1 MSATE
6 AAPRVDTPTIGVG
19 RIGPVWMLVP
29 ALVLLIGFFVLPY
42 LSIITMSLREAST
55 RAVYGE
61 GFTLAHYA
69 TALGDPFIWRIL
81 GRTLLMGAI
90 VTVVTLLLGY
100 PVAYHL
106 ANSRS
111 RWTSLL
117 YIFVL
122 SPLLVGLVVRTFAW
136 MIILSSNGVA
146 NKALMAMGLVD
157 FPLQLMNNSLGVTI
171 ALTHVFL
178 PFVILPLLGNLQA
191 ISPDL
196 AMASRSL
203 GNSRMRTFL
212 KVTLPLSLPGIQAG
226 SILVFVLSISAYVTP
241 AMLGGTGGRTMSVLV
256 VQYLVDNFRWPAGAA
271 LAIIMAIVAL
281 IVVGLYL
288 KLTARA
294 MRRLP

>member
-1 MSATE
+1 MSAVE
-6 AAPRVDTPTIGVG
+6 AAPRASVRPPGVG
-19 RIGPVWMLVP
+19 RFGPAWMLVP
-29 ALVLLIGFFVLPY
+29 ALVLLIGFFALPY
-42 LSIITMSLREAST
+42 ITIITMSLREAST
-55 RAVYGE
+55 RAVYGD
-61 GFTLAHYA
+61 GFTVAHYA
-69 TALGDPFIWRIL
+69 TALGDPYIWGIL
-81 GRTLLMGAI
+81 GKTLLIGAI
-90 VTVVTLLLGY
+90 VTVLTLLLGY

-106 ANSRS
+106 ARSRS

-136 MIILSSNGVA
+136 MIILSNNGVA
-146 NKALMAMGLVD
+146 NKTLMTLGVIG

-178 PFVILPLLGNLQA
+178 PFIILPLLGNLQA

-203 GNSRMRTFL
+203 GASRMRTFL

-226 SILVFVLSISAYVTP
+226 TILVLVLSMSAYVTP
-241 AMLGGTGGRTMSVLV
+241 AMLGGRGGRTMSVLV

-271 LAIIMAIVAL
+271 LAIIMAGGGVFF
-281 IVVGLYL
+281 VGRFF

-294 MRRLP
+294 RRGPP

>member
-1 MSATE
+1 MSTPAR
-6 AAPRVDTPTIGVG
+6 PRVESPGGVG
-19 RIGPVWMLVP
+19 AAWMVLP
-29 ALVLLIGFFVLPY
+29 ALVLLVLFFALPY
-42 LSIITMSLREAST
+42 LSILTMSLREAST
-55 RAVYGE
+55 RAVYGD
-61 GFTLAHYA
+61 GFTIAHY
-69 TALGDPFIWRIL
+69 TNALGDTYIWGIL
-81 GRTLLMGAI
+81 GRTLMIGAI
-90 VTVVTLLLGY
+90 VTVVALLLGY

-106 ANSRS
+106 ARSRS

-136 MIILSSNGVA
+136 MIILSNNGVA
-146 NKALMAMGLVD
+146 NQALRALGLVD
-157 FPLQLMNNSLGVTI
+157 FPLQLMNNTLGVTI

-203 GNSRMRTFL
+203 GASRLRTFL

-226 SILVFVLSISAYVTP
+226 TILVFVLSISAYVTP

-256 VQYLVDNFRWPAGAA
+256 VQYLIDNFRWPAGAA
-271 LAIIMAIVAL
+271 LAIIMASVAVL
-281 IVVGLYL
+281 FVSLYL
-288 KLTARA
+288 RLTARA

>member
-1 MSATE
+1 MSARTAN
-6 AAPRVDTPTIGVG
+6 AANGGRRSVG
-19 RIGPVWMLVP
+19 PAWQILP
-29 ALVLLIGFFVLPY
+29 ALVLLGVFFVLPY
-42 LSIITMSLREAST
+42 LSIVSMSLHEAST
-55 RAVYGE
+55 SAVYGE
-61 GFTLAHYA
+61 GLTLAHY
-69 TALGDPFIWRIL
+69 TNALTDTYIL
-81 GRTLLMGAI
+81 GILGKTVLIGL
-90 VTVVTLLLGY
+90 VVTTLALLLGY

-106 ANSRS
+106 AYSRS
-111 RWTSLL
+111 WWNSLL

-136 MIILSSNGVA
+136 MIILSNNGVA
-146 NKALMAMGLVD
+146 NQTLRALGLID

-196 AMASRSL
+196 AAASRSL
-203 GNSRMRTFL
+203 GASRMKTFL

-226 SILVFVLSISAYVTP
+226 AVLVFVLSMSAYVTP

-271 LAIIMAIVAL
+271 LALIMAATML
-281 IVVGLYL
+281 LAVVLFYRM
-288 KLTARA
+288 TARM

>member
-1 MSATE
+1 MSAVAE
-6 AAPRVDTPTIGVG
+6 AMPRIRPAAAG
-19 RIGPVWMLVP
+19 RTAWMVVP
-29 ALVLLIGFFVLPY
+29 ALVLLIGFFALPY
-42 LSIITMSLREAST
+42 LTIVTMSLREAST
-55 RAVYGE
+55 RAVYGD
-61 GFTLAHYA
+61 GFTLQHYT
-69 TALGDPFIWRIL
+69 TALGDLYIWSVM
-81 GRTLLMGAI
+81 GRTLAIGAI
-90 VTVVTLLLGY
+90 VTVLSLLLGY

-111 RWTSLL
+111 RWASLL

-136 MIILSSNGVA
+136 MIILSNNGVA
-146 NKALMAMGLVD
+146 NKALMAAGLIH

-178 PFVILPLLGNLQA
+178 PFIILPLLGNLQA

-196 AMASRSL
+196 AAAARSL
-203 GNSRMRTFL
+203 GASRMRTFL

-226 SILVFVLSISAYVTP
+226 TILVFVLSISAYVTP

-256 VQYLVDNFRWPAGAA
+256 VQYLIDNFRWPAGAA
-271 LAIIMAIVAL
+271 LAIILAAVAV
-281 IVVGLYL
+281 IIVGLYL
-288 KLTARA
+288 RLTARA

>member
-1 MSATE
+1 MSARTAN
-6 AAPRVDTPTIGVG
+6 AATGGRRSVG
-19 RIGPVWMLVP
+19 PAWQILP
-29 ALVLLIGFFVLPY
+29 ALVLLGVFFVLPY
-42 LSIITMSLREAST
+42 LSIVSMSLHEAST
-55 RAVYGE
+55 SAVYGE
-61 GFTLAHYA
+61 GLTLSHYTNALTDTYILGILGKTVLIGLVVTTLA
-69 TALGDPFIWRIL
+69 
-81 GRTLLMGAI
+81 
-90 VTVVTLLLGY
+90 LLLGY

-106 ANSRS
+106 AYSRS
-111 RWTSLL
+111 WWNSLL

-136 MIILSSNGVA
+136 MIILSNNGVA
-146 NKALMAMGLVD
+146 NQTLRALGLID

-196 AMASRSL
+196 AAASRSL
-203 GNSRMRTFL
+203 GASRMKTFL

-226 SILVFVLSISAYVTP
+226 AVLVFVLSMSAYVTP

-271 LAIIMAIVAL
+271 LALIMAATML
-281 IVVGLYL
+281 LAVVLFYRM
-288 KLTARA
+288 TARM

>member
-1 MSATE
+1 MSAVAE
-6 AAPRVDTPTIGVG
+6 AMPRIRPPAAG
-19 RIGPVWMLVP
+19 RTAWMVVP
-29 ALVLLIGFFVLPY
+29 ALVLLIGFFALPY
-42 LSIITMSLREAST
+42 LTIVTMSLREAST
-55 RAVYGE
+55 RAVYGD
-61 GFTLAHYA
+61 GFTLKHYT
-69 TALGDPFIWRIL
+69 TALGDLYIWSVM
-81 GRTLLMGAI
+81 GRTLAIGAI
-90 VTVVTLLLGY
+90 VTVLSLLLGY

-111 RWTSLL
+111 RWASLL

-136 MIILSSNGVA
+136 MIILSNNGVA
-146 NKALMAMGLVD
+146 NKALMAAGLIH

-178 PFVILPLLGNLQA
+178 PFIILPLLGNLQA

-196 AMASRSL
+196 AAAARSL
-203 GNSRMRTFL
+203 GASRMRTFL

-226 SILVFVLSISAYVTP
+226 TILVFVLSISAYVTP

-256 VQYLVDNFRWPAGAA
+256 VQYLIDNFRWPAGAA
-271 LAIIMAIVAL
+271 LAIILAAVAV
-281 IVVGLYL
+281 IIVGLYL
-288 KLTARA
+288 RLTARA

>member
-1 MSATE
+1 MSTAAVTPPAT
-6 AAPRVDTPTIGVG
+6 AG
-19 RIGPVWMLVP
+19 RIGPVWMAVP
-29 ALVLLIGFFVLPY
+29 ALVLLIGFFALPY
-42 LSIITMSLREAST
+42 LTIITMSLREAST

-61 GFTLAHYA
+61 GFTLAHYMS
-69 TALGDPFIWRIL
+69 ALGDPFVLGIL
-81 GRTLLMGAI
+81 GRTLVMGAI
-90 VTVVTLLLGY
+90 VTVLTLLLGY

-106 ANSRS
+106 AHSRS

-136 MIILSSNGVA
+136 MIILSNNGVA
-146 NKALMAMGLVD
+146 NKALMALGLID
-157 FPLQLMNNSLGVTI
+157 FPMQLMNNSLGVTI

-191 ISPDL
+191 INPEL
-196 AMASRSL
+196 TMAARSL
-203 GNSRMRTFL
+203 GASRLRAFF

-226 SILVFVLSISAYVTP
+226 TILVFVLSISAYVTP

-271 LAIIMAIVAL
+271 LAIIMAAVAAAIVAL
-281 IVVGLYL
+281 YL
-288 KLTARA
+288 KMTARA

>member
-1 MSATE
+1 MSAQAPTAQVDGSSNGV
-6 AAPRVDTPTIGVG
+6 AAA
-19 RIGPVWMLVP
+19 WMVLP
-29 ALVLLIGFFVLPY
+29 ALALLVVFFALPY
-42 LSIITMSLREAST
+42 LTIVTMSLRETST
-55 RAVYGE
+55 RAVYGD
-61 GFTLAHYA
+61 GFTIAHYT
-69 TALGDPFIWRIL
+69 TALGDAYIWGIL
-81 GRTLLMGAI
+81 GRTLMVGVI
-90 VTVVTLLLGY
+90 VTVLALLLGY

-106 ANSRS
+106 AKSRS

-136 MIILSSNGVA
+136 MIILSNNGVA
-146 NKALMAMGLVD
+146 NQALRALGLVD
-157 FPLQLMNNSLGVTI
+157 FPLQLMNNTLGVTI

-203 GNSRMRTFL
+203 GASRLRTFL

-226 SILVFVLSISAYVTP
+226 TILVFVLSISAYVTP

-271 LAIIMAIVAL
+271 LAIIMAAVAV
-281 IVVGLYL
+281 IFVSLYL
-288 KLTARA
+288 RLTARA

>member
-1 MSATE
+1 MSGT
-6 AAPRVDTPTIGVG
+6 AARADRPALSAGSA
-19 RIGPVWMLVP
+19 WMIVP
-29 ALVLLIGFFVLPY
+29 ALVLLIGFFALPY
-42 LSIITMSLREAST
+42 ISIITMSLREAST
-55 RAVYGE
+55 RAVYGD
-61 GFTLAHYA
+61 GFTLAHY
-69 TALGDPFIWRIL
+69 TSALADPYIWGIL
-81 GRTLLMGAI
+81 GRSIMIG
-90 VTVVTLLLGY
+90 VTVTVLALLLGY

-136 MIILSSNGVA
+136 MIILSNNGVA
-146 NKALMAMGLVD
+146 NQALKAVGLID
-157 FPLQLMNNSLGVTI
+157 FPLQLMNNTLGVTI

-203 GNSRMRTFL
+203 GASRMRTFL

-226 SILVFVLSISAYVTP
+226 TILVFVLSISAYVTP
-241 AMLGGTGGRTMSVLV
+241 AMLGGTSGRTMSVLV

-271 LAIIMAIVAL
+271 LAIIMAAVAV
-281 IVVGLYL
+281 IFVGLYL

>member
-1 MSATE
+1 M
-6 AAPRVDTPTIGVG
+6 V
-19 RIGPVWMLVP
+19 VP
-29 ALVLLIGFFVLPY
+29 ALVLLVGFFALPY

-61 GFTLAHYA
+61 GFTLAHY
-69 TALGDPFIWRIL
+69 TSALGDFYIWGIL
-81 GRTLLMGAI
+81 GRTILIGI
-90 VTVVTLLLGY
+90 TVTVLALLLGY

-136 MIILSSNGVA
+136 MIILSNNGVA
-146 NKALMAMGLVD
+146 NQALKAVGLID
-157 FPLQLMNNSLGVTI
+157 FPLTLMNNTLGVTI

-203 GNSRMRTFL
+203 GASRLRTFL

-226 SILVFVLSISAYVTP
+226 TILVFVLSISAYVTP

-271 LAIIMAIVAL
+271 LAIIMAAVAV
-281 IVVGLYL
+281 IFVGLYL
-288 KLTARA
+288 RLTARA

>member
-1 MSATE
+1 MSSAA
-6 AAPRVDTPTIGVG
+6 AAPRIQTSPG
-19 RIGPVWMLVP
+19 RGAIWMIAP
-29 ALVLLIGFFVLPY
+29 ALVLLVVFFALPY

-55 RAVYGE
+55 RAVYGD
-61 GFTLAHYA
+61 GFTLAHY
-69 TALGDPFIWRIL
+69 TGALGDPFIWRIM
-81 GRTLLMGAI
+81 GRTVAIGAI
-90 VTVVTLLLGY
+90 VTVLSLLLGY

-106 ANSRS
+106 ANTRS
-111 RWTSLL
+111 RWSSLL

-136 MIILSSNGVA
+136 MIILSNNGVA
-146 NKALMAMGLVD
+146 NKALMAVGLID
-157 FPLQLMNNSLGVTI
+157 FPLKLMNNSLGVTI

-178 PFVILPLLGNLQA
+178 PFIILPLLGNLQA

-203 GNSRMRTFL
+203 GASRMRTFW

-226 SILVFVLSISAYVTP
+226 TILVFVLSISAYVTP
-241 AMLGGTGGRTMSVLV
+241 AMLGGSGGRTMSVLV

-271 LAIIMAIVAL
+271 LAIILASVAV
-281 IVVGLYL
+281 IIVGLYL
-288 KLTARA
+288 RLTARA

>member
-1 MSATE
+1 MSAVE
-6 AAPRVDTPTIGVG
+6 AAPRLDSRGNRG
-19 RIGPVWMLVP
+19 SAAWMVVP
-29 ALVLLIGFFVLPY
+29 ALVLLIGFFALPY
-42 LSIITMSLREAST
+42 LTIITMSLREAST
-55 RAVYGE
+55 RAVYGD
-61 GFTLAHYA
+61 GFTLAHYT
-69 TALGDPFIWRIL
+69 TALGDFYIWGIL
-81 GRTLLMGAI
+81 GRTLLIGAT
-90 VTVVTLLLGY
+90 VTVISLLLGY

-106 ANSRS
+106 AKSRS

-136 MIILSSNGVA
+136 MIILSNNGVA
-146 NKALMAMGLVD
+146 NQALKATGLLD

-178 PFVILPLLGNLQA
+178 PFIILPLLGNLQA

-203 GNSRMRTFL
+203 GASRMRTFW
-212 KVTLPLSLPGIQAG
+212 KVTLPLSMPGIQAG
-226 SILVFVLSISAYVTP
+226 TILVFVLSISAYVTP

-271 LAIIMAIVAL
+271 LAIIMAAVAV
-281 IVVGLYL
+281 IFVGLYL
-288 KLTARA
+288 RLTARA